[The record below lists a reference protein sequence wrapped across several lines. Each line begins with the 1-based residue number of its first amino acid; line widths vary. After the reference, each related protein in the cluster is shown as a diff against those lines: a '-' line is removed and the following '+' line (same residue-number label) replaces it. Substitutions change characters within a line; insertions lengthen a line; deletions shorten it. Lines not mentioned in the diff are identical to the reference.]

1 MMIRDLRRLA
11 DTPFDVL
18 VIGGGFYGVT
28 VAWDAAQRGLSVAL
42 IDKGDFG
49 GATSFNNLKTLHGG
63 LRSLQSLNLRQM
75 RLFIRERRALARI
88 VPHLVRPL
96 PFVVPTTNA
105 MTGRRMAWHAVLAF
119 NDAVSNDRNDG
130 LPDPATHLPAGRVVG
145 RDEALRLN
153 PLVSPDGVTGGAVWY
168 DYQMISTDRVTL
180 SFLLSATRAGAIS
193 ANYVRADRLLREHG
207 RITGVEA
214 TDVRSGEGFAIH
226 ASVVVNAAGP
236 WAASLLAEL
245 PVSEQGAPP
254 PALSRAMNLVI
265 DPVTT
270 THACGGKA
278 DGRFLFVVPW
288 GNVSIV
294 GTSHD
299 AHDGT
304 ADQLRV
310 SGGDVDDFLGSAR
323 RAFPQAGL
331 STANVRLVHR
341 GLLPMVSGHD
351 SHVQLVKES
360 RVVDHSTHGL
370 RGLVSVFSVRYTTAR
385 HTAEEAVDAVFSNL
399 GYPTPPLCRT
409 DTTPLLGGEIDDLR
423 AFLSAA
429 EKQNLEGISAISLRR
444 IATTYGSQFEEV
456 LALADDEPSLRE
468 PLGLT
473 CEVTGAEILHAARHE
488 SAVSLSD
495 AVLRRTAAGSAGHPG
510 RDAIARAAAIMG
522 DALGWDPSRRRT
534 EVDAVERIYDV
545 PNEISVTFQ
554 REKA

>member
-1 MMIRDLRRLA
+1 MTRDLRRLA

-88 VPHLVRPL
+88 APHLVRPL
-96 PFVVPTTNA
+96 PFIVPTTKA

-130 LPDPATHLPAGRVVG
+130 LPDPATHLPAGRVVT
-145 RDEALRLN
+145 REEALRLN
-153 PLVSPDGVTGGAVWY
+153 PLVSPEGVTGGAVWY
-168 DYQMISTDRVTL
+168 DYQMISTDRVTF
-180 SFLLSATRAGAIS
+180 SFLLSAARAGAVP
-193 ANYVRADRLLREHG
+193 ANYVRAERLLRDRG
-207 RITGVEA
+207 RIVGVEA
-214 TDVRSGEGFAIH
+214 IDARSGESFAIR
-226 ASVVVNAAGP
+226 ASVVVNTAGP

-245 PVSEQGAPP
+245 PTAEQGAPP

-265 DPVTT
+265 DPLTT

-288 GNVSIV
+288 GHVSIV

-304 ADQLRV
+304 ADQLGV
-310 SGGDVDDFLGSAR
+310 SGRAVEDFLASAR

-331 STANVRLVHR
+331 SIANVRLVHR

-360 RVVDHSTHGL
+360 RVVDHTKYGL
-370 RGLVSVFSVRYTTAR
+370 GGLVSVFSVRYTTAR
-385 HTAEEAVDAVFSNL
+385 HTAEAAVDAVFSNL
-399 GYPTPPLCRT
+399 GYGTPPLCRT
-409 DTTPLLGGEIDDLR
+409 ETTPLAGGDIPDLQ
-423 AFLSAA
+423 AFLAAA
-429 EKQNLEGISAISLRR
+429 EGRNLEGIPAISLRR
-444 IATTYGSQFEEV
+444 LATTYGAQFEQV
-456 LALADDEPSLRE
+456 LALAADQPSLRE
-468 PLGLT
+468 PLGRS
-473 CEVTGAEILHAARHE
+473 CEVIGAELLHAARHE
-488 SAVSLSD
+488 SAITLSD
-495 AVLRRTAAGSAGHPG
+495 ALLRRTAAGSAGHPG
-510 RDAIARAAAIMG
+510 RDAIERATTIMG
-522 DALGWDPSRRRT
+522 DALGWDAFRRQA
-534 EVDAVERIYDV
+534 EVDEVERIYDV
-545 PNEISVTFQ
+545 RNDVSVTFH
-554 REKA
+554 RERA